1 MLKFDT
7 VTEMGKID
15 IKINRNE
22 TLAKKRND
30 IYNTLPQKDKPKY
43 NNILFLYIDAISH
56 PEFIRAMKNTEK
68 YSSKKSFYQIMKY
81 HNFIF
86 SPKMSIRYFLENP
99 CSIQTVQVF

>member
-1 MLKFDT
+1 MLKFDF
-7 VTEMGKID
+7 VTEIGKID
-15 IKINRNE
+15 IKNNKNE

-68 YSSKKSFYQIMKY
+68 YSSKKFFYQIMKY

-86 SPKMSIRYFLENP
+86 SPKISIQCSLENS
-99 CSIQTVQVF
+99 CSIKTVQVF